1 MIELN
6 NKPIYEVYKE
16 QRAVFDRVRHD
27 LILYDQK
34 EKDKEKRRERLS
46 IKEIAIQFFNNLFE

>member
-16 QRAVFDRVRHD
+16 QRAVFDKVRKD
-27 LILYDQK
+27 LMLRDQK
-34 EKDKEKRRERLS
+34 EKDFEKRRETLS
-46 IKEIAIQFFNNLFE
+46 ISDVIKTLLNLTN

>member
-16 QRAVFDRVRHD
+16 QRAVFDKVRKD
-27 LILYDQK
+27 LMLRDQK
-34 EKDKEKRRERLS
+34 EKDFEKRRETLS
-46 IKEIAIQFFNNLFE
+46 ISDVIKTLFEK